1 MTPIREYF
9 SSTQVLHRLRSMS
22 ELVPRS
28 LRGNPAERGQPH
40 RRIRVSSVSI
50 DRGRHDG
57 LHAAH
62 RQGLRWAAKN
72 SALLTGGVIPPS
84 LDYLL
89 MCAVEEKVESQKLIY
104 GGHKQGHKHTEQ
116 YLNQQHC
123 SCSFIISNGEKH

>member
-57 LHAAH
+57 LHTAH
-62 RQGLRWAAKN
+62 RQGLRWPAKN
-72 SALLTGGVIPPS
+72 SALLTGELKIYSCCTSSLLTREMGSYPP
-84 LDYLL
+84 
-89 MCAVEEKVESQKLIY
+89 A
-104 GGHKQGHKHTEQ
+104 
-116 YLNQQHC
+116 
-123 SCSFIISNGEKH
+123 